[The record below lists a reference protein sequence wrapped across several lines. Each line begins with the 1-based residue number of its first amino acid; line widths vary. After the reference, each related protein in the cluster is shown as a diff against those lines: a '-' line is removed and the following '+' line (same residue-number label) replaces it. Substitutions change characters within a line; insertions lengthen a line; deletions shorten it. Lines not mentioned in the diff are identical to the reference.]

1 MRRTLKGTLSLIGME
16 TRKSMKRV
24 SAFFYA
30 AASGREPVREWLM
43 QLERQARVFFY
54 IDSQQKLIL
63 LHALIKKTRTTPAR
77 DVYLARK
84 RMADHVRS
92 MQ

>member
-1 MRRTLKGTLSLIGME
+1 
-16 TRKSMKRV
+16 MKRV